1 MCRSRYVSGD
11 FACHIR
17 KKTLPLL
24 FRSRILCRHPIAL
37 RKTQPVHTLA
47 SMSSVA
53 VATDAPEEFA
63 ALADDAVDDF
73 MSEAASDVEVFA
85 TTEGHRDVCAE
96 EILTRDAQAH
106 DRVVSRVARLPR
118 RVLRCLLGAA
128 GFEAPVWQTRIRRA
142 TSASLAE
149 EVAQWYRSGSAPM
162 RIVEAAL
169 ATHAAQVPAL
179 NSLWAAVLES
189 EDLLPHVLGVLDVH
203 RIAVPVTCRL
213 WRSIWARLPV
223 TLLRLVGRQP
233 ACRTWRDE
241 WPGAFQELHIHRRG
255 HAASRAAYLG
265 TGRYSIDAWLLPN
278 FHRLLVQLTQGG
290 WERDDAVL
298 VVAVFTVMRMPL
310 AWALHDVI
318 GPLRCAATA
327 YAVADVLARRARTL
341 WSSDA
346 TAVAP
351 AYKLLSALLRD
362 DPAWAALTAPG
373 AAAGLSFV
381 VRGVIETTYGGKYG
395 VRVSYEEFD
404 LVCFVSACAGTD
416 GGLRTLVP
424 AAGACLL
431 PPLARITLVGVKT
444 KWRIHLPV
452 SMASDAGTRPV
463 TLKRCFVVHVAY

>member
-1 MCRSRYVSGD
+1 MFRGTLHAISEENSPSSVS
-11 FACHIR
+11 
-17 KKTLPLL
+17 LPNSLETSH
-24 FRSRILCRHPIAL
+24 RAL
-37 RKTQPVHTLA
+37 RRTQPIHTLA
-47 SMSSVA
+47 SMRSVA
-53 VATDAPEEFA
+53 AAADAPEEFA

-96 EILTRDAQAH
+96 EILARDAQAH

-149 EVAQWYRSGSAPM
+149 EVAQWYRSGSVPM

-169 ATHAAQVPAL
+169 ATHATQVPAL
-179 NSLWAAVLES
+179 KSLWAAVLES

-213 WRSIWARLPV
+213 WRSIWARMPV

-278 FHRLLVQLTQGG
+278 FHRLLVQLAQGG

-310 AWALHDVI
+310 AWALRGVI

-327 YAVADVLARRARTL
+327 YAVAEVLARRARTL

-351 AYKLLSALLRD
+351 SYQLLSELVRVNRTWSAL
-362 DPAWAALTAPG
+362 AAPG
-373 AAAGLSFV
+373 VAAGLSFV
-381 VRGVIETTYGGKYG
+381 VRDVIETTYGGKYG
-395 VRVSYEEFD
+395 VRVSYEEGD
-404 LVCFVSACAGTD
+404 IVCFVSACAGPD

-431 PPLARITLVGVKT
+431 PPLARITLVDVKT

-452 SMASDAGTRPV
+452 SMTSDAGTRPV